1 MDKLYWAVEYAR
13 VLFALVFILYLWP
26 SVVFKKHL
34 KKKTSRTY
42 KFVFCTV
49 VQQIVINTTV
59 LGLGLVGLLKP
70 WLFNI
75 LFFGSFLFFLFK
87 DVKIEKST
95 LLKFKYLISGTYGPK
110 TLLSDF
116 FKFVKKN
123 LSKVRK
129 SFLNYMKGHWFE
141 YGILLLLVIFGC
153 IYFSMNAFQENSYG
167 FGDLY
172 THHSWI
178 YNLSQGV
185 IFSGGVYPASMHC
198 LIAVEHFSLGLTIY
212 NALLFT
218 GPIFTAVIIV
228 SLYLLFR
235 ELFRWKWT
243 PMILVT
249 MILTIDVGCMLSV
262 SSFSR
267 WQWTMPQEYGYPAM
281 FLCLAYVI
289 RFFKNG
295 ATYKRTKKPMFL
307 KDDDLFLF
315 VFCIAAAIAAH
326 FYSIIMA
333 FMLCIPG
340 AIILI
345 RRFFS
350 KKFLGFIIACFAG
363 LFIAM
368 GPMLGAL
375 AEGYQFQGSIRWA
388 LSLILSEEQYNAIY
402 GDYAYRKQQSTEEN
416 WKRQE
421 EEASKIEQELEDK
434 YQKYQDMD
442 FESETV
448 SELDK
453 VSYLPG
459 NGGSVGTVATLMSSE
474 GLVRFL
480 AETEVVNTAQETKD
494 VINKKLNT
502 IYNSAYKTMNGET
515 RANVI
520 IIMSFAVL
528 AAWLIIRIVL
538 FILGKVKKD
547 FTLKGHY
554 FDGYVVVVIASFIFT
569 VSYAL
574 RALGLPELLEQYRV
588 GAVAQIMCLA
598 VLVVPLDILG
608 VFVFDRFKKSIRMTI
623 AAALVIGVYVGAKI
637 TGNFHGYLMIELT
650 RYNSA
655 VTVST
660 SIFEKFG
667 KEANNFT
674 LISSTDELYPLLG
687 YGYHEELITFINNSE
702 YVSYTIPTEYLF
714 LMVEKNPIARA
725 QHHLANGPEWIAE
738 NKYQHFYGDTCS
750 VYPDINHKTISE
762 DYANIY
768 FGRFPESSTVYN
780 SGWQRTLLNSKAY
793 VWCQKFNAMYPNEL
807 HTYYED
813 DDIIVYYLQQN
824 PRNLYELATMDPSVM
839 VPPESYND
847 PIWPKTYKER
857 MITPK
862 SGSTDDLTDE
872 DQKDEQD

>member
-1 MDKLYWAVEYAR
+1 MDKLYWGVEYAR
-13 VLFALVFILYLWP
+13 VLISLVFILYLWP

-59 LGLGLVGLLKP
+59 LGLGLIGLLKP
-70 WLFNI
+70 WIFNI
-75 LFFGSFLFFLFK
+75 LFYGAFLFFLFK
-87 DVKIEKST
+87 DVKIEKT
-95 LLKFKYLISGTYGPK
+95 ILKKAKYLVSGTYGPK
-110 TLLSDF
+110 SLFSDF
-116 FKFVKKN
+116 FGFVKRN
-123 LSKVRK
+123 LSKAK
-129 SFLNYMKGHWFE
+129 NSFLEYMKGHWFE
-141 YGILLLLVIFGC
+141 YGILLILVIFGC
-153 IYFSMNAFQENSYG
+153 IYFSMNALQEHSYG

-178 YNLSQGV
+178 YNLSQGE
-185 IFSGGVYPASMHC
+185 IFSGGIYPASLHC
-198 LIAVEHFSLGLTIY
+198 LITVEHFSMGLTIY

-218 GPIFTAVIIV
+218 GPIFTAVILV

-249 MILTIDVGCMLSV
+249 MILTIDVGCMLSAT
-262 SSFSR
+262 SFAR

-295 ATYKRTKKPMFL
+295 LTYKRTKKPMFL

-315 VFCIAAAIAAH
+315 TFCLAASIAAH
-326 FYSIIMA
+326 FYSVMMA
-333 FMLCIPG
+333 FMLCVPA

-345 RRFFS
+345 KRFFS
-350 KKFLGFIIACFAG
+350 KKFLGFLISCFAG
-363 LFIAM
+363 VMIAM
-368 GPMLGAL
+368 TPMIGAL
-375 AEGYQFQGSIRWA
+375 VEGYPFQGSIRWA
-388 LSLILSEEQYNAIY
+388 LSLFLSEEQYDALY
-402 GDYAYRKQQSTEEN
+402 GDVAYQKHKNELEN
-416 WKRQE
+416 WERQQ
-421 EEASKIEQELEDK
+421 EEASKIEKELEEK

-442 FESETV
+442 FDSEETSEVDKISCLPESN
-448 SELDK
+448 LN
-453 VSYLPG
+453 L
-459 NGGSVGTVATLMSSE
+459 GTVAAFMPAN
-474 GLVRFL
+474 GLLKFL
-480 AETEVVNTAQETKD
+480 AETEIVEAAQKTED
-494 VINKKLNT
+494 ILSKKLQT
-502 IYNSAYKTMNGET
+502 IYKSTYKAMNGEA

-520 IIMSFAVL
+520 VAMSFVVL
-528 AAWLIIRIVL
+528 GLWLIIRLVL
-538 FILGKVKKD
+538 FVIWLFKRD
-547 FTLKGHY
+547 FKLKGHI
-554 FDGYVVVVIASFIFT
+554 FDGYVVVVLASFIFT
-569 VSYAL
+569 VSYAPK
-574 RALGLPELLEQYRV
+574 ALGLPELIEQYRV
-588 GAVAQIMCLA
+588 GANAQIMCLA
-598 VLVVPLDILG
+598 VLVVPIDILG
-608 VFVFDRFKKSIRMTI
+608 FFVFDRFKKQICMAV
-623 AAALVIGVYVGAKI
+623 AAVLVIGVYFGAKL

-660 SIFEKFG
+660 SIFKKFG

-674 LISSTDELYPLLG
+674 LISSTDELYPVLG
-687 YGYHEELITFINNSE
+687 YGYHEELITFINKSE

-714 LMVEKNPIARA
+714 IMIEKNPISRA
-725 QHHLANGPEWIAE
+725 QGHLANGPEWIAE
-738 NKYQHFYGDTCS
+738 NKYQRFYGKTCS
-750 VYPDINHKTISE
+750 VYPDINHNTISE

-780 SGWQRTLLNSKAY
+780 SRWQRTLLNSKAY

-839 VPPESYND
+839 VPPESYNN
-847 PIWPKTYKER
+847 PIWPETYKER

-862 SGSTDDLTDE
+862 SGSEDDSTDDDP
-872 DQKDEQD
+872 KDKQD